1 VRFVVMSRSVPGAD
15 RSGLEAEEYLLVDE
29 LHATGFFEQIY
40 LRGDH
45 YGAVAIVS
53 ADSEEAVRRQLGSL
67 PFATNG
73 CVEIEHVIEVTAR
86 W

>member
-1 VRFVVMSRSVPGAD
+1 
-15 RSGLEAEEYLLVDE
+15 
-29 LHATGFFEQIY
+29 
-40 LRGDH
+40 
-45 YGAVAIVS
+45 VAIVS
-53 ADSEEAVRRQLGSL
+53 ADSEEAVRGQLGSL